1 MAAPEYIIMRNRVSL
16 CLVLASSLL
25 VGAAAFAVEKTP
37 TATASPAS
45 SPVQAEAPRATL
57 PDGQPLPRGRVVAVD
72 ETTGSVTLEYPP
84 IPHLFL
90 EGGTRTFAVEDRGT
104 LEGVAPGTKVRF
116 DVERT
121 GRRYTVTYMENSN

>member
-1 MAAPEYIIMRNRVSL
+1 MRNRVSL
-16 CLVLASSLL
+16 CLTLAASLL

-37 TATASPAS
+37 SPAS
-45 SPVQAEAPRATL
+45 STGAASVQAEPARAAL
-57 PDGQPLPRGRVVAVD
+57 PEGQPLPRGRVVAID

-104 LEGVAPGTKVRF
+104 LGGVSPGQKVRF
-116 DVERT
+116 DLERA
-121 GRRYTVTYMENSN
+121 GRRYTVTYIENAN